1 MEKQAAE
8 RETERDE
15 FSKKIEKLESK
26 LRDVDKERLKY
37 ENIAK
42 EVCVFNE
49 IRACWIA
56 VYFRSVE
63 TYGLNSVA
71 EITLT
76 TRSIAPRFGI

>member
-26 LRDVDKERLKY
+26 LRDVQKERLRF

-42 EVCVFNE
+42 EVCLWSQFKPIESITHTVGF
-49 IRACWIA
+49 A
-56 VYFRSVE
+56 VY
-63 TYGLNSVA
+63 
-71 EITLT
+71 
-76 TRSIAPRFGI
+76 